1 MIEVHNL
8 RKAFGEKEVLKDI
21 SFRVNDGD
29 VIAVLGPSG
38 SGKTT
43 MLRCMSFLE
52 KADAGS
58 VDFDGVTY
66 DLRKA
71 GRKEILQYRRKIGFV
86 FQDYQLFGNKT
97 ALENVTEG
105 LIVARGVNKAEAR
118 ERGIKAL

>member
-43 MLRCMSFLE
+43 TLRCM
-52 KADAGS
+52 
-58 VDFDGVTY
+58 
-66 DLRKA
+66 
-71 GRKEILQYRRKIGFV
+71 
-86 FQDYQLFGNKT
+86 
-97 ALENVTEG
+97 
-105 LIVARGVNKAEAR
+105 
-118 ERGIKAL
+118 